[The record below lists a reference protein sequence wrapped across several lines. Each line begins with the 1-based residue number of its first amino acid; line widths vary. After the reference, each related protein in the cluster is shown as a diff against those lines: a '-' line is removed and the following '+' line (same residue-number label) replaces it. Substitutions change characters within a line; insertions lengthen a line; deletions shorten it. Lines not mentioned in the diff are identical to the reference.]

1 MSGDPRVL
9 SERSQVDLAEAI
21 QCVEL
26 ARLAYRPAQEAEALA
41 LGRFGYESFQSLSGR
56 GGRDYLLLV
65 KDPAHWLVAVR
76 GTDDYRDWLT
86 NFEFVFSPSPFGRV
100 HRGYYR
106 AASGFLSELLAAL
119 PEHAEQPLL
128 ITGHSMGGAVAA
140 LLALALERAGRPV
153 AALYTFGQPQ
163 VGFSGLRTYHQ
174 RESRIRY
181 VRFVHGADAFAVWT
195 LGGSRVAGVPCYFDL
210 RGRLSFR
217 AQPNRIPRPDLR
229 FHRLEYYR
237 HFLRLNR
244 LREQAMAASD
254 DATML
259 IDER

>member
-1 MSGDPRVL
+1 MSNGSRL
-9 SERSQVDLAEAI
+9 EIERSQVDLDEAI

-26 ARLAYRPAQEAEALA
+26 AKLAYRHPQEAASLA
-41 LGRFGYESFQSLSGR
+41 LGRFGYRSFNSLLRR

-65 KDPAHWLVAVR
+65 EDAAHWVIAVR
-76 GTDDYRDWLT
+76 GTDEYRDWLT
-86 NFEFVFSPSPFGRV
+86 NFELIFRPTPFGRV
-100 HRGYYR
+100 HQGYYR
-106 AASGFLSELLAAL
+106 AATGFLPELLDVL
-119 PEHAEQPLL
+119 PASGDRPLL
-128 ITGHSMGGAVAA
+128 VTGHSMGAAVAA

-163 VGFSGLRTYHQ
+163 TGLRDYHRAQ
-174 RESRIRY
+174 SEIRY

-195 LGGSRVAGVPCYFDL
+195 VGGAVAPGVPCYFDL

-217 AQPNRIPRPDLR
+217 AQLDHIPRPNLR

-244 LREQAMAASD
+244 LREQAMAESG
-254 DATML
+254 DATV
-259 IDER
+259 IPHDR